1 MIQRM
6 RGPMVVLTMAML
18 SLLALPVR
26 GNPSSEVSI
35 APNVSLRLQGIA
47 LAQELRSDYYIGAIY
62 LPEWSPDLAQA
73 ASETVPKRM
82 SMKVLADRMSA
93 REFQRH
99 WKERIALN
107 NARLVW
113 QPQGERILKLAN
125 SLRDNLQRGDRID
138 FDFVPGQG
146 TSVRLNGQLLI
157 TISGDGFYPLL
168 LSAWLGDIPPT
179 KAFQSALRG
188 EQDSDSRA
196 SLLLSLDSI
205 VAVQRPLQSVAVLAE
220 TAEPASAVVAS
231 KPVVAKAPAKAAAK
245 APAPTV
251 VASSKPA
258 PSTTVASAT
267 ATTAVPPVSAPVQTE
282 SSVVSAAPVAV
293 PVPAEVIS
301 AAPVAM
307 VSEPASTAAAV
318 VVDEDLLLGEY
329 KRDALQHIRKQL
341 EYPARAWR
349 LGLTGSGVIRARIG
363 RDGALLGHEL
373 VVATGQMIL
382 DNAMVTMLQRSLPLP
397 ALPTGVSTE
406 ELSIDIPVDF
416 VR

>member
-6 RGPMVVLTMAML
+6 RGPMLALTMAML
-18 SLLALPVR
+18 SLLALPVT

-73 ASETVPKRM
+73 SSETVPKRM
-82 SMKVLADRMSA
+82 SMKVLADRLSA

-125 SLRDNLQRGDRID
+125 SIRDNLQRGDRID

-196 SLLLSLDSI
+196 SLLLSFDSI
-205 VAVQRPLQSVAVLAE
+205 AAVQRPLQSVAALAD
-220 TAEPASAVVAS
+220 TTEPAPVVVAS
-231 KPVVAKAPAKAAAK
+231 KSVAKAPAKAPIK
-245 APAPTV
+245 TPTPPAPV
-251 VASSKPA
+251 VSSKPA
-258 PSTTVASAT
+258 PSTTVA
-267 ATTAVPPVSAPVQTE
+267 ATTPPVSAPAPAE
-282 SSVVSAAPVAV
+282 SSAGNTAPVTAQVAAPTPVEAV
-293 PVPAEVIS
+293 TVPP
-301 AAPVAM
+301 APV
-307 VSEPASTAAAV
+307 VSEPSTAAAV
-318 VVDEDLLLGEY
+318 VIDEDLLLGEY

-349 LGLTGSGVIRARIG
+349 LGLTGSGIIRARIG

-373 VVATGQMIL
+373 VQLTGQMIL

-397 ALPTGVSTE
+397 ALPAGVSTE